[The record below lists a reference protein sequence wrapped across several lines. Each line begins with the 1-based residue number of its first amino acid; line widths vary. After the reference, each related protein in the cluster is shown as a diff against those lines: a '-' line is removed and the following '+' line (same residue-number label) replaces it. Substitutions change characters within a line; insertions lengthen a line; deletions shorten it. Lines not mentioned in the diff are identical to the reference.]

1 MENTPAISHRLHVR
15 RGEIPAASTRAG
27 RVYRGVAKSIPLKHV
42 ELGTFP
48 IKRFRPLLDD
58 DVWSDLE
65 TTLGR
70 LAAAMRGHVVWNVN
84 STARGG
90 GVAEMLASLIPYS
103 RGAGIDE
110 RWAVIEGTPDFFEV
124 TKRLHT
130 FLHGVQPDGAAL
142 TEDDRREYEAAM
154 ARNSAALLEQIR
166 PADIAILHDPQTAG
180 LIPELRAHGVRTIW
194 RSHIGVDE
202 PNQLVRDAWGFLLP
216 YIGRAD
222 AVVFSR
228 QKHVWDGLERSRVE
242 IIPPC
247 IDPFGTKNQ
256 DLTDESVSAILKAA
270 KILPCK
276 DGAATFKHHD
286 RTRGRVARHARLDDA
301 TLPYEAQ
308 IVLQVSRWDRL
319 KDPIGVMQGFA
330 EHVAPRTDAWLV
342 LAGPAA
348 TSVNDDPEQPE
359 ILHELAAQ
367 REGMP
372 AALRERIVVAQLP
385 MEDTDENAAI
395 VNALQRRADVVVQ
408 KSIAEGFGLTVAEAM
423 WKAKPVVAGR
433 VGGIEDQLEHGKSGL
448 LVDDPRDLPAFG
460 DAVVSL
466 LTDGMKAK
474 TIGRAARRRVVRFFI
489 TPCHL
494 VTQGRLLTDLVST

>member
-1 MENTPAISHRLHVR
+1 
-15 RGEIPAASTRAG
+15 
-27 RVYRGVAKSIPLKHV
+27 
-42 ELGTFP
+42 
-48 IKRFRPLLDD
+48 
-58 DVWSDLE
+58 
-65 TTLGR
+65 
-70 LAAAMRGHVVWNVN
+70 
-84 STARGG
+84 
-90 GVAEMLASLIPYS
+90 
-103 RGAGIDE
+103 
-110 RWAVIEGTPDFFEV
+110 
-124 TKRLHT
+124 
-130 FLHGVQPDGAAL
+130 
-142 TEDDRREYEAAM
+142 
-154 ARNSAALLEQIR
+154 
-166 PADIAILHDPQTAG
+166 
-180 LIPELRAHGVRTIW
+180 
-194 RSHIGVDE
+194 
-202 PNQLVRDAWGFLLP
+202 
-216 YIGRAD
+216 
-222 AVVFSR
+222 
-228 QKHVWDGLERSRVE
+228 
-242 IIPPC
+242 
-247 IDPFGTKNQ
+247 
-256 DLTDESVSAILKAA
+256 
-270 KILPCK
+270 
-276 DGAATFKHHD
+276 
-286 RTRGRVARHARLDDA
+286 
-301 TLPYEAQ
+301 
-308 IVLQVSRWDRL
+308 
-319 KDPIGVMQGFA
+319 MQGFA